1 MLTRT
6 DTSPENGSATSESNV
21 LPERELSVEAVMK
34 AASAILWPEPGHEQ
48 PAPFDDMNETHS
60 REMFSETEIEAFTLL
75 ARAQKHNRE
84 GT

>member
-1 MLTRT
+1 MLIRT
-6 DTSPENGSATSESNV
+6 DKPPENRSTTSESNV
-21 LPERELSVEAVMK
+21 LPERELSVEAVMQ
-34 AASAILWPEPGHEQ
+34 AASAILWPEPGYEQ

-60 REMFSETEIEAFTLL
+60 REMFSETEIEALTLP

>member
-1 MLTRT
+1 MLIRT
-6 DTSPENGSATSESNV
+6 DKPPENRSATSESNV

-48 PAPFDDMNETHS
+48 PAPFDDMNEARA
-60 REMFSETEIEAFTLL
+60 REVSLEIETEAFTLP
-75 ARAQKHNRE
+75 ARAQEHNRE

>member
-1 MLTRT
+1 MLIRT
-6 DTSPENGSATSESNV
+6 DTPPENGSANSESNV

-48 PAPFDDMNETHS
+48 PAPFNDRNEARA
-60 REMFSETEIEAFTLL
+60 REVSLEIETEAFTLP
-75 ARAQKHNRE
+75 ARAQEHNRE